1 MVFSSLG
8 AEGELAS
15 PKPAAPSAAVGT
27 SERHWGYGTFAALPE
42 ITIKANKRKLLGS
55 AEPGVPAE
63 LAGFA
68 GGTAGLCPHP
78 HVADWHHGVPEKN
91 IPVS

>member
-8 AEGELAS
+8 AEGELAA
-15 PKPAAPSAAVGT
+15 PKPASPSAAVGT
-27 SERHWGYGTFAALPE
+27 SKRHGGYGTFSALPE
-42 ITIKANKRKLLGS
+42 IAVKANKRKLLGN
-55 AEPGVPAE
+55 AEPSVPAE

-68 GGTAGLCPHP
+68 GVVVGLYPHP
-78 HVADWHHGVPEKN
+78 HIADWHRGVPKKN